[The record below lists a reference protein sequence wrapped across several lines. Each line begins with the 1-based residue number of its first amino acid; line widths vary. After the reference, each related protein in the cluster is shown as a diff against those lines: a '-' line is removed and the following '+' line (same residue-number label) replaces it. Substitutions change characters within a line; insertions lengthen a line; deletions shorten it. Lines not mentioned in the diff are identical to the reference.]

1 MTSTTSPSP
10 SPSPSNGPIVFIVNP
25 RSANGATLRRFER
38 VREQFAK
45 TLGNIDVKLT
55 ERPKHASELSRAAI
69 RAGAKAVIA
78 VGGDGTNNEV
88 INGFFDET
96 GAPTVAA
103 VPGVVGTA
111 FGVVTSGTGGDF
123 RRTFHW
129 TTEPLDDLARLQRFQ
144 TRNIDVGRVTVTTD
158 NGPAS
163 AAFVNIASFGLSG
176 EVVNVVNTSSK
187 AMGAKLSFFA
197 GSLRAALAFKPKRVR
212 LFRDDGAPW
221 EGEISYV
228 AVANGQY
235 FGGSM
240 WVAPEAKPDDGL
252 FDCVTVESKGL
263 GFAASSGLKVYS
275 GKHIGLDGVHVVRCK
290 RVRAEAVRPDEKVL
304 VEIDGEQP
312 GRLPAT
318 FEIVPSAVP
327 LLV

>member
-1 MTSTTSPSP
+1 MTSTSS
-10 SPSPSNGPIVFIVNP
+10 GPIVFIVNP

-38 VREQFAK
+38 VRDKFA
-45 TLGNIDVKLT
+45 TALGNIDVKLT
-55 ERPKHASELSRAAI
+55 ERPKHASELARAAI

-88 INGFFDET
+88 INGFFDEN
-96 GAPTVAA
+96 GAPTVATA
-103 VPGVVGTA
+103 AAGTANAPGVERTA

-144 TRNIDVGRVTVTTD
+144 TRPIDIGKLTVTTD
-158 NGPAS
+158 DGPRTHF
-163 AAFVNIASFGLSG
+163 FVNIASFGVSG
-176 EVVNVVNTSSK
+176 DVVNLVNTSSK
-187 AMGAKLSFFA
+187 ALGAKLSFMI
-197 GSLRAALAFKPKRVR
+197 GSLRATAAYKPKRVR
-212 LFRDDGAPW
+212 LIHDGDAPW
-221 EGEISYV
+221 EGDIAYV

-240 WVAPEAKPDDGL
+240 WVAPEAKPDDGQ
-252 FDCVTVESKGL
+252 FDVVTCTGDGTAFWLKHV
-263 GFAASSGLKVYS
+263 KVYQ
-275 GKHIGLDGVHVVRCK
+275 GKHLDFSEVSVKRARRVVAEP
-290 RVRAEAVRPDEKVL
+290 VRADERVL

-318 FEIVPSAVP
+318 FEIVPAAVP

>member
-1 MTSTTSPSP
+1 MTAESGSA
-10 SPSPSNGPIVFIVNP
+10 GPIVFVVNP

-38 VREQFAK
+38 VRDKFASA
-45 TLGNIDVKLT
+45 LGNIDVKLT
-55 ERPKHASELSRAAI
+55 ERPKHASELARAAI

-88 INGFFDET
+88 VNGFFDEA
-96 GAPTVAA
+96 GARM
-103 VPGVVGTA
+103 PGTTA

-129 TTEPLDDLARLQRFQ
+129 STEPLDDLERLRRFQ
-144 TRNIDVGRVTVTTD
+144 TRPIDIGKLTVTTD
-158 NGPAS
+158 EGPKTHY
-163 AAFVNIASFGLSG
+163 FVNIASFGVSG
-176 EVVNVVNTSSK
+176 DVVNVVNTSSK
-187 AMGAKLSFFA
+187 ALGAKLSFMV
-197 GSLRAALAFKPKRVR
+197 GSLRATASYKSKRVR
-212 LFRDDGAPW
+212 LTHDGDAPW
-221 EGEISYV
+221 EGDIAYV

-252 FDCVTVESKGL
+252 FDVVTCTGDGTAFWLKHV
-263 GFAASSGLKVYS
+263 KVYQ
-275 GKHIGLDGVHVVRCK
+275 GKHLDFQEVSVK
-290 RVRAEAVRPDEKVL
+290 RARRVLAEPVRADEKVL

-318 FEIVPSAVP
+318 FEIVPSALP

>member
-1 MTSTTSPSP
+1 MTSSP
-10 SPSPSNGPIVFIVNP
+10 GPIVFVVNP

-38 VREQFAK
+38 VRDKFSAA
-45 TLGNIDVKLT
+45 LGNIDVKLT
-55 ERPKHASELSRAAI
+55 ERPRHASELTRAAI
-69 RAGAKAVIA
+69 LSGARAVIA

-88 INGFFDET
+88 INGFFDDAGKPVAPST
-96 GAPTVAA
+96 PGAAP
-103 VPGVVGTA
+103 TA

-144 TRNIDVGRVTVTTD
+144 TRPLDVGRITVTTD
-158 NGPAS
+158 QGERS
-163 AAFVNIASFGLSG
+163 HMFVNIASFGLSG
-176 EVVNVVNTSSK
+176 DVVNVVNNSSK

-197 GSLRAALAFKPKRVR
+197 GSLRAVAAYKPKRVR
-212 LFRDDGAPW
+212 VVRDDDAATAW
-221 EGEISYV
+221 EGDVTYV

-252 FDCVTVESKGL
+252 FDCVVVEAKGL
-263 GFAASSGLKVYS
+263 GFSISSGLKVYG
-275 GKHIGLDGVHVVRCK
+275 GKHVALDGVHTNRCK
-290 RVRAEAVRPDEKVL
+290 RVRAEPVRADEKVL

-312 GRLPAT
+312 GRLPAS
-318 FEIVPSAVP
+318 FEIIPAAVP